1 MSAVSSRAGRSV
13 ALLAPLLLFLIG
25 FFVWPLLSMMSQAVS
40 DQAVLRLLPRR
51 RADGLGPK
59 VAANGAHADGADGRL
74 EGRR

>member
-40 DQAVLRLLPRR
+40 DQAVLRLLPRSAVVLTDWDESR
-51 RADGLGPK
+51 RQRCPC
-59 VAANGAHADGADGRL
+59 RW
-74 EGRR
+74 R